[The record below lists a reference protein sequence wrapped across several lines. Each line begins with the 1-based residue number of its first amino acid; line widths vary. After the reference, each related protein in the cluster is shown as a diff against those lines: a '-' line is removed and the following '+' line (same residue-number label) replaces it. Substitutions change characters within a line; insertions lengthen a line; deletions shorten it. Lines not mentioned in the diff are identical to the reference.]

1 MNIQQAKNISIKS
14 ILKSFSLFPSK
25 ENSKTAFYFAIDREE
40 RTPSL
45 SVDFVKNSAFDFGT
59 GKKYDNISLV
69 QAVKCCTVSEAL
81 KYLEKFD
88 FSLQKPMVLNGNLER
103 KYKIIEFKEEISHPA
118 LIQYLVNRKINFE
131 TNYLLEIHY
140 EISGKKY
147 FGIGFKNDSG
157 GFEVRN
163 KYAKICLGKK
173 DITSIKNDS
182 KKLRIF
188 EGFFDFISFKK
199 IENIFAKDTSDYV
212 ILNSVSLISKIRMS
226 LEVYDEVELFLD
238 YDSVGDSATL
248 EIKKWFPNADDCRI
262 LYKGFKDLNEWVC
275 RGLDG

>member
-1 MNIQQAKNISIKS
+1 MNCIQAQNISIK
-14 ILKSFSLFPSK
+14 IVLESFSLFPSK
-25 ENSKTAFYFAIDREE
+25 ENSKTAFYFAFDREE
-40 RTPSL
+40 KTPSL

-69 QAVKCCTVSEAL
+69 QAIKFCTVSEAL

-88 FSLQKPMVLNGNLER
+88 LQKPMVLNGNLER

-118 LIQYLVNRKINFE
+118 LIEYLVSRKINFV
-131 TNYLLEIHY
+131 TNYLQEIHY

-147 FGIGFKNDSG
+147 FGIAFKNDSG
-157 GFEVRN
+157 GFEIRN

-188 EGFFDFISFKK
+188 EGFFDFMTFKK
-199 IENIFAKDTSDYV
+199 IENVLAKETSDYV
-212 ILNSVSLISKIRMS
+212 ILNSISLIFRIKMS
-226 LEVYDEVELFLD
+226 LEIYDEVELFLD

-248 EIKKWFPNADDCRI
+248 EIKKWFPNAEDCRV

-275 RGLDG
+275 RGLNS

>member
-14 ILKSFSLFPSK
+14 ILESFSLFPSK

-69 QAVKCCTVSEAL
+69 QAVKFCTVSEAL

-118 LIQYLVNRKINFE
+118 LIQYLVSRKINFE
-131 TNYLLEIHY
+131 TNYLQEIHY

-157 GFEVRN
+157 GFEIRN

-212 ILNSVSLISKIRMS
+212 ILNSVSLISKIKMS
-226 LEVYDEVELFLD
+226 LEIYDEVELFLD

-248 EIKKWFPNADDCRI
+248 EIKKWFPNAEDCRI
-262 LYKGFKDLNEWVC
+262 LYKGFKDLNEWAC